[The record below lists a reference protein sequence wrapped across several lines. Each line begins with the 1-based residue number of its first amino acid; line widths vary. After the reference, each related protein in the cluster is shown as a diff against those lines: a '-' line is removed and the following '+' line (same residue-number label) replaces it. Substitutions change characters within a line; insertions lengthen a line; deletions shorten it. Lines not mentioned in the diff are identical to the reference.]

1 MQECAQG
8 FERLTSW
15 QYHMIAGRK
24 GKTIEFTISFDRADF
39 HHLAGLHKL
48 KDNARIQTG
57 QREMVMLDILAGRL
71 TLPQIQKSAFYGE
84 MEPRLHPLS
93 MLEQFLDSNDII
105 FRYNAKAHA
114 FSLIQADY
122 LLQNDFEGNPV
133 YLFLA
138 KRNNDDTQ
146 VCRTFFPKSGTDYAE
161 GQPRYTLLR
170 KEKRNLE
177 NGDII
182 IQYDRLTPKHL
193 NNQDNDMRKEY
204 DFSVLSNG
212 RENPYINRL
221 K

>member
-1 MQECAQG
+1 MQKCAQG

-57 QREMVMLDILAGRL
+57 QREAVMLDILAGKL

-84 MEPRLHPLS
+84 MELRLRPLS

-182 IQYDRLTPKHL
+182 VQYDRLTPKQPKD
-193 NNQDNDMRKEY
+193 QDDMREEY
-204 DFSVLSNG
+204 DRSAVSNG
-212 RENPYINRL
+212 RLNPYIDRL

>member
-1 MQECAQG
+1 M
-8 FERLTSW
+8 
-15 QYHMIAGRK
+15 
-24 GKTIEFTISFDRADF
+24 
-39 HHLAGLHKL
+39 
-48 KDNARIQTG
+48 
-57 QREMVMLDILAGRL
+57 
-71 TLPQIQKSAFYGE
+71 TLPADSE
-84 MEPRLHPLS
+84 ELHLWRGGAAPAS
-93 MLEQFLDSNDII
+93 TFHAGTVLDSNDII
-105 FRYNAKAHA
+105 FRYNAKARA

-182 IQYDRLTPKHL
+182 VQYDRADAKAAE
-193 NNQDNDMRKEY
+193 R
-204 DFSVLSNG
+204 SG
-212 RENPYINRL
+212 RYARRI
-221 K
+221 

>member
-1 MQECAQG
+1 
-8 FERLTSW
+8 
-15 QYHMIAGRK
+15 MIAGRK

-48 KDNARIQTG
+48 KDNIRIQTG
-57 QREMVMLDILAGRL
+57 QREAVMLDILAGKL

-84 MEPRLHPLS
+84 MEPRLRPLS

-105 FRYNAKAHA
+105 FRYNARAHA

-177 NGDII
+177 TGDVIV
-182 IQYDRLTPKHL
+182 QYDRLTPKRPNDL
-193 NNQDNDMRKEY
+193 DDMREEY
-204 DFSVLSNG
+204 DLSTLSNE
-212 RENPYINRL
+212 RPNPYIDRL